1 MPIYDTILLHRQR
14 KEEMPVAAKKRR
26 KKKKSSSMLIIA
38 IPLLCSM
45 LIVFT
50 GISLW
55 LLWGEGDSRYAQAV
69 ATTLFPERSLAGVN
83 IADKSDDELYNM
95 QISAA
100 VTHSER
106 GSYHNITIDSGSVI
120 LKNKTVLGDL
130 IITPK
135 AGKGDIELKNIVV
148 RGKIIVNGAGSVT
161 LDGVTASTLEANSR
175 YGTEFW
181 VTGKTSIVNLVPY
194 GAAVINESELESG
207 YYGIKRIT
215 AQDSDDLKMVI
226 LKSGTVE
233 QTVSSTSKTK
243 AEK

>member
-83 IADKSDDELYNM
+83 PIKDWEGRS
-95 QISAA
+95 
-100 VTHSER
+100 
-106 GSYHNITIDSGSVI
+106 
-120 LKNKTVLGDL
+120 
-130 IITPK
+130 II
-135 AGKGDIELKNIVV
+135 
-148 RGKIIVNGAGSVT
+148 
-161 LDGVTASTLEANSR
+161 
-175 YGTEFW
+175 
-181 VTGKTSIVNLVPY
+181 
-194 GAAVINESELESG
+194 
-207 YYGIKRIT
+207 
-215 AQDSDDLKMVI
+215 
-226 LKSGTVE
+226 
-233 QTVSSTSKTK
+233 
-243 AEK
+243 